1 MWYVCV
7 EIDYISVNRTFLL
20 TNTVQILS
28 HDILRD
34 ALKLQGYMF
43 WWLKCSNNGRLGDD
57 VSHYVSMLRMIIRTG
72 RNRI

>member
-7 EIDYISVNRTFLL
+7 EINYISVNRTFLL

-43 WWLKCSNNGRLGDD
+43 WWLKCSNKGRLGDD
-57 VSHYVSMLRMIIRTG
+57 SLCVTVKTFVEMKFH
-72 RNRI
+72 